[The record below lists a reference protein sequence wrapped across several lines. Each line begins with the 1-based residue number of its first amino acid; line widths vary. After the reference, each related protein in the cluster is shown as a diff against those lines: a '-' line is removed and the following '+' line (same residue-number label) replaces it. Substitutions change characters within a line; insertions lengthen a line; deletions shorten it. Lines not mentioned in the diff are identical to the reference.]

1 MRQILTVPQSLDD
14 QAFDELAKAV
24 AEAGIEPGA
33 AALVDA
39 RHVRWADP
47 FGMVGLLTLGQHLAA
62 AGKPILQLP
71 ESAEVLSYLTRMSF
85 FDYAPEIFEI
95 HGEPPPKRHTGPSP
109 VLLEI
114 TPIRSHED
122 IHTVIENVNERAGEI
137 LSERLGYSRAEAVLF
152 STMLSEVCQNIVE
165 HAEAGGWVGIQA
177 YNWAKRLGRQVVVI
191 GVTDLGV
198 GFRGSLGREHSARYG
213 DRWSDATALEAAF
226 LQHATRFRDPGR
238 GQGLKQI
245 RRQVERWGGKVAIRS
260 GSARIADIPV
270 WDDAPAL
277 ETDLASFPGAQILI
291 ILPAK
296 SGAPE
301 SESS

>member
-1 MRQILTVPQSLDD
+1 MRRVITVPNSLDAE
-14 QAFDELAKAV
+14 AFDEMV
-24 AEAGIEPGA
+24 AEAGEGEDEGSAPI
-33 AALVDA
+33 VDA
-39 RHVRWADP
+39 RHVTFADP
-47 FGMVGLLTLGQHLAA
+47 FGMVGLLSLGQHLSEH
-62 AGKPILQLP
+62 GKPVLQLP

-85 FDYAPEIFEI
+85 FDHAGDIFEI
-95 HGEPPPKRHTGPSP
+95 HGSPPAKRHTGPSP

-114 TPIRSHED
+114 TPIRSHDD

-137 LSERLGYSRAEAVLF
+137 LSDRLGYSRAEAVLF

-191 GVTDLGV
+191 GVMDLGV
-198 GFRGSLGREHSARYG
+198 GFRGSLGREHSARFG
-213 DRWSDATALEAAF
+213 DSWSDATALEAAF
-226 LQHATRFRDPGR
+226 LQHVTRFRDPGR

-260 GSARIADIPV
+260 GGARIADIPE

-277 ETDLASFPGAQILI
+277 ETDLTPFPGAQILI

-296 SGAPE
+296 VQNAE
-301 SESS
+301 DAA